1 MYKIIFLSMAF
12 ENPRDQHSFNLLDES
27 FDTVDKAREFVLKL
41 IEEDKASFID
51 GDEDLAENVEFNIDE
66 YPHADDYE
74 IVYEVNS
81 FGDLVY
87 QNEYKIVY
95 SIWN

>member
-12 ENPRDQHSFNLLDES
+12 ENPRDQHNFSLLDES
-27 FDTVDKAREFVLKL
+27 FDSVDKAREFVLKL

-66 YPHADDYE
+66 YPHDDDYE

-81 FGDLVY
+81 YGDLVY